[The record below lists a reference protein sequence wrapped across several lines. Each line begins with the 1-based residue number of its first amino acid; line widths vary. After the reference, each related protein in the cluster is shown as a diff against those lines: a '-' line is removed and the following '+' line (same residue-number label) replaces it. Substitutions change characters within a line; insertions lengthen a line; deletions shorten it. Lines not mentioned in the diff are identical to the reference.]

1 MPLTYQYKRVHHGE
15 VGGVARRQ
23 RNLPT
28 FVSSLLSMN
37 PTSAT
42 KTGQVFDWLVL
53 RRLLTYVTPYRATF
67 IGLIVLTVAT
77 AVLGT
82 VRPALIQ
89 RMVDVD
95 ITNNDWAGLN
105 RSTLWL
111 LGLLLVHT
119 LVSYLQTYY
128 GGWLG
133 QYIVRDIRTD
143 LFRHLLSLKLS
154 FFDRTPIGVLVTRN
168 ISDVETLADV
178 FSEGLAAMVGDLLQI
193 VFLMIFMFWTNWQ
206 LALISLSVIPPL
218 LFSTYVFKEKVKGS
232 FQEVRN
238 AVAKLNS
245 FVQEHLTGMNVVQI
259 FNNEE
264 REYQKFKD
272 INQEHTRANIK
283 SVLYYSVYFPV
294 AEVLGAIG
302 VGLLVWYAAQGQING
317 SISKGELI
325 AFIMYNALF
334 FRPIRQIADRFNTLQ
349 LGLVSTERLLRL
361 LDSKD
366 LISSSG
372 TLAVP
377 QLQGEVEFD
386 HVWFAYNRQDSEAN
400 QQDGP
405 TDTPEWVL
413 RDISFH
419 VQPGQTVAF
428 VGATGAGK
436 TSIINLLSRFYDI
449 QQGHIKVDGHDL
461 RDYDLSQLRRQIGVV
476 LQDVFLFAGSIRAN
490 ITLGNADISD
500 AKIWEAAALVGAQRF
515 MERLPGGLDY
525 PVMERGATLS
535 VGQRQLISFVRA
547 LVYEPRVIVLDEAT
561 SSVDSETEEMIQ
573 GAIDKLMEGRT
584 ALVIAHRLSTIQKA
598 DRIIVLDRGEIKETG
613 THDELL
619 RLGGYYAQLYRMQ
632 YKGAGLNEE
641 LGMKNEELRL
651 TNES

>member
-1 MPLTYQYKRVHHGE
+1 MLGNGDGCPAATKPADLCYHAT
-15 VGGVARRQ
+15 
-23 RNLPT
+23 LMDPT
-28 FVSSLLSMN
+28 
-37 PTSAT
+37 TAT
-42 KTGQVFDWLVL
+42 KTGQVFDWQVL
-53 RRLLTYVTPYRATF
+53 RRLLAYVTPYRGTF

-105 RSTLWL
+105 RSTLL
-111 LGLLLVHT
+111 LVALLLLHT

-245 FVQEHLTGMNVVQI
+245 FVQEHLTGMSVVQI
-259 FNNEE
+259 FGNEN
-264 REYQKFKD
+264 REYRKFEA
-272 INQEHTRANIK
+272 INQEHTKANIK
-283 SVLYYSVYFPV
+283 SVLYYSIYFPV

-302 VGLLVWYAAQGQING
+302 VGLLVWYAAQGQIEG
-317 SISKGELI
+317 SISKGALI

-349 LGLVSTERLLRL
+349 LGLVSTERLLKL
-361 LDSKD
+361 LDSQD
-366 LISSSG
+366 LVSTSG
-372 TLAVP
+372 TRPVP

-386 HVWFAYNRQDSEAN
+386 HVWFSYQPDASELPA
-400 QQDGP
+400 
-405 TDTPEWVL
+405 PEWVL
-413 RDISFH
+413 KDISFH

-449 QQGHIKVDGHDL
+449 QQGHIKVDGQDL
-461 RDYDLSQLRRQIGVV
+461 REYDLGGLRRQIGVV
-476 LQDVFLFAGSIRAN
+476 LQDVFLFAGSIRDN
-490 ITLGNADISD
+490 ITLGNRDISD
-500 AKIWEAAALVGAQRF
+500 AKIWEAAGLVGAQRF
-515 MERLPGGLDY
+515 IERLPGGLDY

-547 LVYEPRVIVLDEAT
+547 LVYEPRIIVLDEAT
-561 SSVDSETEEMIQ
+561 SSVDSETEELIQ
-573 GAIDKLMEGRT
+573 AAIDKLMEGRT

-613 THDELL
+613 THDQLL

-632 YKGAGLNEE
+632 YASSEQLSMNSEQ
-641 LGMKNEELRL
+641 
-651 TNES
+651 

>member
-1 MPLTYQYKRVHHGE
+1 MD
-15 VGGVARRQ
+15 
-23 RNLPT
+23 
-28 FVSSLLSMN
+28 

-42 KTGQVFDWLVL
+42 KTGQVFDWQVL
-53 RRLLTYVTPYRATF
+53 RRLLAYVQPYRGVF

-133 QYIVRDIRTD
+133 QYIVRDIRAD
-143 LFRHLLSLKLS
+143 LYRHLLSLKLS

-259 FNNEE
+259 FNNEQ
-264 REYQKFKD
+264 REYRKFEA

-302 VGLLVWYAAQGQING
+302 VGLLVWYAAQGQIAG
-317 SISKGELI
+317 TISKGELI

-349 LGLVSTERLLRL
+349 LGLVSTERLLKL
-361 LDSKD
+361 LDNKD
-366 LISSSG
+366 LVATSG
-372 TLAVP
+372 TKPVP

-386 HVWFAYNRQDSEAN
+386 KVWFAYNRQDSDANRQDGEAN
-400 QQDGP
+400 E
-405 TDTPEWVL
+405 PEWVL
-413 RDISFH
+413 KDISFH
-419 VQPGQTVAF
+419 VKPGQTVAF

-449 QQGHIKVDGHDL
+449 QQGHIRVDGEDL
-461 RDYDLSQLRRQIGVV
+461 REYDLSQLRRQIGVV
-476 LQDVFLFAGSIRAN
+476 LQDVFLFAGSIRDN
-490 ITLGNADISD
+490 ITLGNKEISD
-500 AKIWEAAALVGAQRF
+500 AKIWEAAALVGAERF
-515 MERLPGGLDY
+515 IGRLPGGLDY

-547 LVYEPRVIVLDEAT
+547 LVYEPSVIVLDEAT
-561 SSVDSETEEMIQ
+561 SSVDSETEELIQ
-573 GAIDKLMEGRT
+573 HAIDKLMEGRT
-584 ALVIAHRLSTIQKA
+584 SLVIAHRLSTIQKA

-632 YKGAGLNEE
+632 YASSEQLAVNNEQ
-641 LGMKNEELRL
+641 LP
-651 TNES
+651 TD

>member
-1 MPLTYQYKRVHHGE
+1 MDPST
-15 VGGVARRQ
+15 
-23 RNLPT
+23 T
-28 FVSSLLSMN
+28 
-37 PTSAT
+37 AT
-42 KTGQVFDWLVL
+42 KTGQVFDWTVL
-53 RRLLTYVTPYRATF
+53 RRLLAYVTPYRGVF
-67 IGLIVLTVAT
+67 GGLIFLTVAT

-82 VRPALIQ
+82 LRPALIQ

-95 ITNNDWAGLN
+95 IAGNDWAGLN
-105 RSTLWL
+105 RSTVWL

-133 QYIVRDIRTD
+133 QYIVRDIRTG
-143 LFRHLLSLKLS
+143 LYRHLLSLKLS

-178 FSEGLAAMVGDLLQI
+178 FSEGLAAMVGDILQI
-193 VFLMIFMFWTNWQ
+193 VFIMGFMFWTNWQ

-218 LFSTYVFKEKVKGS
+218 LLSTYVFKEKVKQS

-264 REYQKFKD
+264 REFRKFEK

-283 SVLYYSVYFPV
+283 SVLYYSIYFPV

-302 VGLLVWYAAQGQING
+302 VGLLVWYAAQGQIEG
-317 SISKGELI
+317 SISKGALI

-349 LGLVSTERLLRL
+349 LGLVSTERLLKL
-361 LDSKD
+361 LDSQD
-366 LISSSG
+366 LVATSG
-372 TLAVP
+372 TAPVP
-377 QLQGEVEFD
+377 ELRGEVEFG
-386 HVWFAYNRQDSEAN
+386 HVWFSYQPEVAAGTE
-400 QQDGP
+400 
-405 TDTPEWVL
+405 PEWVL
-413 RDISFH
+413 RDISFQ
-419 VQPGQTVAF
+419 VKPGQTVAF

-449 QQGHIKVDGHDL
+449 QRGQICVDGRDL
-461 RDYDLSQLRRQIGVV
+461 REYDLSQLRRQIGVV
-476 LQDVFLFAGSIRAN
+476 LQDVFLFAGSIRDN
-490 ITLGNADISD
+490 ITLGNQQISD
-500 AKIWEAAALVGAQRF
+500 EKIWEAAGLVGAQRF
-515 MERLPGGLDY
+515 IERLPGGLDY

-561 SSVDSETEEMIQ
+561 SSVDSETEELIQ
-573 GAIDKLMEGRT
+573 NAIEKLMEGRT

-598 DRIIVLDRGEIKETG
+598 DKIIVLDRGEIKETG
-613 THDELL
+613 THEELL
-619 RLGGYYAQLYRMQ
+619 RLGGYYAQLYQMQ
-632 YKGAGLNEE
+632 YKGAVIG
-641 LGMKNEELRL
+641 G
-651 TNES
+651 

>member
-1 MPLTYQYKRVHHGE
+1 MD
-15 VGGVARRQ
+15 
-23 RNLPT
+23 
-28 FVSSLLSMN
+28 

-53 RRLLTYVTPYRATF
+53 RCLLAYVMPYRGVF
-67 IGLIVLTVAT
+67 IGLIFLTVAT

-82 VRPALIQ
+82 LRPALIQ

-95 ITNNDWAGLN
+95 ITNNDWGGLN
-105 RSTLWL
+105 RSTVWL
-111 LGLLLVHT
+111 MALLLAHT

-143 LFRHLLSLKLS
+143 LYQHLLSLKLS

-168 ISDVETLADV
+168 ISDVETLSDV

-193 VFLMIFMFWTNWQ
+193 VFLMLFMFYTNWQ
-206 LALISLSVIPPL
+206 LALISLAVIPPL

-259 FNNEE
+259 FNNEA
-264 REYQKFKD
+264 REYKKFKA

-283 SVLYYSVYFPV
+283 SVLYYSIYFPV

-302 VGLLVWYAAQGQING
+302 VGLLVWYAAQGQIDG

-349 LGLVSTERLLRL
+349 LGLVSTERLLKL

-366 LISSSG
+366 LISTTG
-372 TLAVP
+372 TLTVP

-386 HVWFAYNRQDSEAN
+386 HVWFAYN

-405 TDTPEWVL
+405 TDAPEWVL
-413 RDISFH
+413 KDISFH

-449 QQGHIKVDGHDL
+449 QKGHIRVDGHDL
-461 RDYDLSQLRRQIGVV
+461 RDYDLGQLRRQIGVV
-476 LQDVFLFAGSIRAN
+476 LQDVFLFAGSIRDN
-490 ITLGNADISD
+490 ITLGNRAIGD
-500 AKIWEAAALVGAQRF
+500 AQIWEAAGLVGARRF
-515 MERLPGGLDY
+515 IERLPGGLDY

-561 SSVDSETEEMIQ
+561 SSVDSETEELIQ
-573 GAIDKLMEGRT
+573 TAIDKLMEGRT

-632 YKGAGLNEE
+632 YAGSEQSTMNNEQ
-641 LGMKNEELRL
+641 LATSSNPRIV
-651 TNES
+651 S

>member
-1 MPLTYQYKRVHHGE
+1 MD
-15 VGGVARRQ
+15 
-23 RNLPT
+23 
-28 FVSSLLSMN
+28 

-42 KTGQVFDWLVL
+42 KTGQVFDWQVL
-53 RRLLTYVTPYRATF
+53 RRLLAYVQPYRGVF
-67 IGLIVLTVAT
+67 IGLIVLTVTA

-89 RMVDVD
+89 RMIDVD
-95 ITNNDWAGLN
+95 ISTNDWVGLN
-105 RSTLWL
+105 RSTMWL
-111 LGLLLVHT
+111 LALLVVNT

-143 LFRHLLSLKLS
+143 LYRHLLSLKLS

-193 VFLMIFMFWTNWQ
+193 VFLMLFMFYTNWQ
-206 LALISLSVIPPL
+206 LALVSLSVIPPL

-259 FNNEE
+259 FNNQA
-264 REYQKFKD
+264 REYRKFEA
-272 INQEHTRANIK
+272 INQEHTKANIK
-283 SVLYYSVYFPV
+283 SVLYYSIYFPV

-302 VGLLVWYAAQGQING
+302 VGLLVWYAAQGQIAG

-325 AFIMYNALF
+325 AFIMYNSLF

-349 LGLVSTERLLRL
+349 LGLVSTERLLKL
-361 LDSKD
+361 LDNKD
-366 LISSSG
+366 LIATSG
-372 TLAVP
+372 TAPVP
-377 QLQGEVEFD
+377 QLRGDVEFD
-386 HVWFAYNRQDSEAN
+386 HVWFAYNRPDGEAN
-400 QQDGP
+400 QPDGEA
-405 TDTPEWVL
+405 TEPEWVL
-413 RDISFH
+413 KDISFH
-419 VQPGQTVAF
+419 VQPGQTIAF

-449 QQGHIKVDGHDL
+449 QKGSICVDGQDL
-461 RDYDLSQLRRQIGVV
+461 REYDLSQLRRQIGVV
-476 LQDVFLFAGSIRAN
+476 LQDVFLFAGSIRDN
-490 ITLGNADISD
+490 ITLGNRAISD
-500 AKIWEAAALVGAQRF
+500 AKIWEAAGLVGAQRF
-515 MERLPGGLDY
+515 IERLPGGLDY

-547 LVYEPRVIVLDEAT
+547 LVYEPSVIVLDEAT
-561 SSVDSETEEMIQ
+561 SSVDSETEELIQ
-573 GAIDKLMEGRT
+573 EAIDKLMEGRT

-619 RLGGYYAQLYRMQ
+619 RQNGYYAQLYRMQ
-632 YKGAGLNEE
+632 YASSEQLAMNNEQ
-641 LGMKNEELRL
+641 LPIDDKA
-651 TNES
+651 SK

>member
-1 MPLTYQYKRVHHGE
+1 MD
-15 VGGVARRQ
+15 
-23 RNLPT
+23 
-28 FVSSLLSMN
+28 

-42 KTGQVFDWLVL
+42 KTGQVFDWQVL
-53 RRLLTYVTPYRATF
+53 RRLLAYVQPYRGVF

-105 RSTLWL
+105 RSTVWL
-111 LGLLLVHT
+111 LGLLVVHT

-133 QYIVRDIRTD
+133 QYIVRDIRAD
-143 LFRHLLSLKLS
+143 LYRHLLSLKLS

-259 FNNEE
+259 FNNEQ
-264 REYQKFKD
+264 REYKKFEA
-272 INQEHTRANIK
+272 INQEHTKANIK
-283 SVLYYSVYFPV
+283 SVLYYSIYFPV

-302 VGLLVWYAAQGQING
+302 VGLLVWYAAQGQIAG
-317 SISKGELI
+317 TISKGELI

-349 LGLVSTERLLRL
+349 LGLVSTERLLKL
-361 LDSKD
+361 LDNAD
-366 LISSSG
+366 LVATSG
-372 TLAVP
+372 TKPVP
-377 QLQGEVEFD
+377 QLRGEVEFNK
-386 HVWFAYNRQDSEAN
+386 VWFAYNE
-400 QQDGP
+400 
-405 TDTPEWVL
+405 PEWVL
-413 RDISFH
+413 KDISFH
-419 VQPGQTVAF
+419 VKPGQTVAF

-449 QQGHIKVDGHDL
+449 QQGHIRVDGEDL
-461 RDYDLSQLRRQIGVV
+461 REYDLSQLRRQIGVV
-476 LQDVFLFAGSIRAN
+476 LQDVFLFAGSIRDN
-490 ITLGNADISD
+490 ITLGNRDISD
-500 AKIWEAAALVGAQRF
+500 AKIWEAAGLVGAQRF

-573 GAIDKLMEGRT
+573 SAIDKLMEGRT

-632 YKGAGLNEE
+632 YASSEQLAMSNEQ
-641 LGMKNEELRL
+641 LPIAKKAD
-651 TNES
+651 

>member
-1 MPLTYQYKRVHHGE
+1 
-15 VGGVARRQ
+15 
-23 RNLPT
+23 
-28 FVSSLLSMN
+28 MN

>member
-1 MPLTYQYKRVHHGE
+1 MD
-15 VGGVARRQ
+15 
-23 RNLPT
+23 
-28 FVSSLLSMN
+28 

-42 KTGQVFDWLVL
+42 KTGQVFDWQVL
-53 RRLLTYVTPYRATF
+53 RRLLAYVQPYRGVF
-67 IGLIVLTVAT
+67 IGLIVLTVAA

-89 RMVDVD
+89 RMIDVD
-95 ITNNDWAGLN
+95 INNNDWVGLN
-105 RSTLWL
+105 RSTMWL
-111 LGLLLVHT
+111 LVLLVVNT

-143 LFRHLLSLKLS
+143 LYRHLLSLKLS

-168 ISDVETLADV
+168 ISDVETLSDV

-193 VFLMIFMFWTNWQ
+193 IFLMLFMFYTNWQ

-259 FNNEE
+259 FNNQE
-264 REYQKFKD
+264 REYKKFEA
-272 INQEHTRANIK
+272 INKEHTTANIK
-283 SVLYYSVYFPV
+283 SVLYYSIYFPV

-302 VGLLVWYAAQGQING
+302 VGLLVWYAAQGQIAG

-325 AFIMYNALF
+325 AFIMYNSLF

-349 LGLVSTERLLRL
+349 LGLVSTERLLKL
-361 LDSKD
+361 LDNKD
-366 LISSSG
+366 LVATSG
-372 TLAVP
+372 TAPVP
-377 QLQGEVEFD
+377 QLQGDVQFD
-386 HVWFAYNRQDSEAN
+386 HVWFAYNE
-400 QQDGP
+400 
-405 TDTPEWVL
+405 PEWVL
-413 RDISFH
+413 KDISFH
-419 VQPGQTVAF
+419 VKPGQTIAF

-449 QQGHIKVDGHDL
+449 QQGHIRVDGQDL
-461 RDYDLSQLRRQIGVV
+461 REYDLSQLRRQIGVV
-476 LQDVFLFAGSIRAN
+476 LQDVFLFAGSIRDN
-490 ITLGNADISD
+490 ITLGNREISD
-500 AKIWEAAALVGAQRF
+500 EKIWEAAGLVGAQRF
-515 MERLPGGLDY
+515 IERLPGGLDY

-573 GAIDKLMEGRT
+573 EAIDKLMEGRT

-619 RLGGYYAQLYRMQ
+619 RQNGYYAQLYRMQ
-632 YKGAGLNEE
+632 YASSEQLANSAEQHAAAKEQ
-641 LGMKNEELRL
+641 
-651 TNES
+651 

>member
-1 MPLTYQYKRVHHGE
+1 MD
-15 VGGVARRQ
+15 
-23 RNLPT
+23 
-28 FVSSLLSMN
+28 

-42 KTGQVFDWLVL
+42 KTGQVFDWQVL
-53 RRLLTYVTPYRATF
+53 RRLLTYVQPYRGVF
-67 IGLIVLTVAT
+67 IGLIVLTVAA
-77 AVLGT
+77 AVLST

-89 RMVDVD
+89 RMIDVD
-95 ITNNDWAGLN
+95 INNNDWAGLN

-111 LGLLLVHT
+111 LLLLVVNT

-143 LFRHLLSLKLS
+143 LYKHLLSLKLS

-259 FNNEE
+259 FNNED
-264 REYQKFKD
+264 REFKKFEA
-272 INQEHTRANIK
+272 INQEHTKANIK
-283 SVLYYSVYFPV
+283 SVLYYSIYFPV

-302 VGLLVWYAAQGQING
+302 VGLLVWYAAQGQIEG
-317 SISKGELI
+317 TISKGALI
-325 AFIMYNALF
+325 AFIMYNSLF

-349 LGLVSTERLLRL
+349 LGLVSTERLLKL
-361 LDSKD
+361 LDNKD
-366 LISSSG
+366 LVATSG
-372 TLAVP
+372 TAPVP
-377 QLQGEVEFD
+377 KLQGDVQFD
-386 HVWFAYNRQDSEAN
+386 HVSFAYNE
-400 QQDGP
+400 
-405 TDTPEWVL
+405 PEWVL
-413 RDISFH
+413 KDISFH
-419 VQPGQTVAF
+419 VKPGQTVAF

-449 QQGHIKVDGHDL
+449 QKGHIRVDGQDL
-461 RDYDLSQLRRQIGVV
+461 REYDLSQLRRQIGVV
-476 LQDVFLFAGSIRAN
+476 LQDVFLFAGSIRDN
-490 ITLGNADISD
+490 ITLGNRAIGD

-515 MERLPGGLDY
+515 IERLPGGLDY

-547 LVYEPRVIVLDEAT
+547 LVYEPSVIVLDEAT
-561 SSVDSETEEMIQ
+561 SSVDSETEELIQ
-573 GAIDKLMEGRT
+573 EAIDKLMEGRT

-619 RLGGYYAQLYRMQ
+619 RQNGYYAQLYHMQ
-632 YKGAGLNEE
+632 YKDNAQALASKEQ
-641 LGMKNEELRL
+641 LPIKNK
-651 TNES
+651 TDS

>member
-1 MPLTYQYKRVHHGE
+1 MD
-15 VGGVARRQ
+15 
-23 RNLPT
+23 
-28 FVSSLLSMN
+28 

-42 KTGQVFDWLVL
+42 KTGQVFDWQVL
-53 RRLLTYVTPYRATF
+53 RRLLAYVQPYRGVF

-105 RSTLWL
+105 RSTVWL
-111 LGLLLVHT
+111 LGLLVVHT

-133 QYIVRDIRTD
+133 QYIVRDIRAD
-143 LFRHLLSLKLS
+143 LYRHLLSLKLS

-259 FNNEE
+259 FNNEQ
-264 REYQKFKD
+264 REYKKFEA
-272 INQEHTRANIK
+272 INQEHTKANIK
-283 SVLYYSVYFPV
+283 SVLYYSIYFPV

-302 VGLLVWYAAQGQING
+302 VGLLVWYAAQGQIAG
-317 SISKGELI
+317 TISKGELI

-349 LGLVSTERLLRL
+349 LGLVSTERLLKL
-361 LDSKD
+361 LDNAD
-366 LISSSG
+366 LVATSG
-372 TLAVP
+372 TKPVP
-377 QLQGEVEFD
+377 QLRGEVEFD
-386 HVWFAYNRQDSEAN
+386 KVWFAYNRQDSEAN
-400 QQDGP
+400 E
-405 TDTPEWVL
+405 PEWVL
-413 RDISFH
+413 KDISFH
-419 VQPGQTVAF
+419 VKPGQTVAF

-449 QQGHIKVDGHDL
+449 QQGHIRVDGEDL
-461 RDYDLSQLRRQIGVV
+461 REYDLSQLRRQIGVV
-476 LQDVFLFAGSIRAN
+476 LQDVFLFAGSIRDN
-490 ITLGNADISD
+490 ITLGNRDISD
-500 AKIWEAAALVGAQRF
+500 AKIWEAAGLVGAQRF

-573 GAIDKLMEGRT
+573 SAIDKLMEGRT

-632 YKGAGLNEE
+632 YASSEQLAMNSEQLPIAKKAD
-641 LGMKNEELRL
+641 
-651 TNES
+651 

>member
-1 MPLTYQYKRVHHGE
+1 
-15 VGGVARRQ
+15 
-23 RNLPT
+23 
-28 FVSSLLSMN
+28 MN

-89 RMVDVD
+89 RLVDVD

>member
-1 MPLTYQYKRVHHGE
+1 MD
-15 VGGVARRQ
+15 
-23 RNLPT
+23 
-28 FVSSLLSMN
+28 

-42 KTGQVFDWLVL
+42 KTGQVFDWQVL
-53 RRLLTYVTPYRATF
+53 RRLLAYVRPYRGVF

-105 RSTLWL
+105 RSTVWL
-111 LGLLLVHT
+111 LGLLVVHT

-133 QYIVRDIRTD
+133 QYIVRDIRAD
-143 LFRHLLSLKLS
+143 LYRHLLSFKLS

-193 VFLMIFMFWTNWQ
+193 VFLMLFMFWTNWQ

-264 REYQKFKD
+264 REYRKFEA

-283 SVLYYSVYFPV
+283 SVLYYSIYFPV

-302 VGLLVWYAAQGQING
+302 VGLLVWYAAQGQIAG
-317 SISKGELI
+317 TISKGELI

-349 LGLVSTERLLRL
+349 LGLVSTERLLKL
-361 LDSKD
+361 LDNED
-366 LISSSG
+366 LVATSG
-372 TLAVP
+372 TKPVP
-377 QLQGEVEFD
+377 PLRGEVEFD
-386 HVWFAYNRQDSEAN
+386 KVWFAYNA
-400 QQDGP
+400 QDGEVSE
-405 TDTPEWVL
+405 PEWVL
-413 RDISFH
+413 KNISFH
-419 VQPGQTVAF
+419 VKPGQTVAF

-449 QQGHIKVDGHDL
+449 QRGHVRVDGEDL
-461 RDYDLSQLRRQIGVV
+461 REYDLSQLRRQIGVV
-476 LQDVFLFAGSIRAN
+476 LQDVFLFAGSIRDN
-490 ITLGNADISD
+490 VTLGNRDISD

-573 GAIDKLMEGRT
+573 SAIDKLMEGRT

-632 YKGAGLNEE
+632 YKSAEVNG
-641 LGMKNEELRL
+641 
-651 TNES
+651 

>member
-1 MPLTYQYKRVHHGE
+1 MD
-15 VGGVARRQ
+15 
-23 RNLPT
+23 
-28 FVSSLLSMN
+28 

-53 RRLLTYVTPYRATF
+53 RRLLAYVTPYRGVF
-67 IGLIVLTVAT
+67 IGLIFLTVAT

-89 RMVDVD
+89 RMVDHD

-105 RSTLWL
+105 RSTVWL
-111 LGLLLVHT
+111 LALLLVHT

-143 LFRHLLSLKLS
+143 LYRHLLSLKLS

-168 ISDVETLADV
+168 ISDVETLSDV

-193 VFLMIFMFWTNWQ
+193 VFLMLFMFYTNWQ
-206 LALISLSVIPPL
+206 LALISLAVIPPL

-259 FNNEE
+259 FNNED
-264 REYQKFKD
+264 REYRKFKA

-283 SVLYYSVYFPV
+283 SVLYYSIYFPV

-349 LGLVSTERLLRL
+349 LGLVSTERLLKL

-366 LISSSG
+366 LISSTG

-377 QLQGEVEFD
+377 QLQGEVEFE
-386 HVWFAYNRQDSEAN
+386 HVWFAYN

-405 TDTPEWVL
+405 TDDPEWVL
-413 RDISFH
+413 KDISFH
-419 VQPGQTVAF
+419 VRPGQTVAF

-449 QQGHIKVDGHDL
+449 QKGHIKVDGHDL
-461 RDYDLSQLRRQIGVV
+461 RDYDLGQLRRQIGVV
-476 LQDVFLFAGSIRAN
+476 LQDVFLFAGSIRDN
-490 ITLGNADISD
+490 ITLGNRVIGD
-500 AKIWEAAALVGAQRF
+500 AQIWEAAGLVGARRF
-515 MERLPGGLDY
+515 IERLPGGLDY

-561 SSVDSETEEMIQ
+561 SSVDSETEELIQ
-573 GAIDKLMEGRT
+573 TAIDKLMEGRT

-619 RLGGYYAQLYRMQ
+619 RLGGYHAQLYRMQ
-632 YKGAGLNEE
+632 YAGNEE
-641 LGMKNEELRL
+641 I
-651 TNES
+651 TSQESSSVNGGK

>member
-1 MPLTYQYKRVHHGE
+1 MD
-15 VGGVARRQ
+15 
-23 RNLPT
+23 
-28 FVSSLLSMN
+28 

-53 RRLLTYVTPYRATF
+53 RRLLAYARPYRGAF
-67 IGLIVLTVAT
+67 FGLIFLTVAA

-95 ITNNDWAGLN
+95 IANNDWVGLN
-105 RSTLWL
+105 RSTVWL
-111 LGLLLVHT
+111 LGLLLINT

-143 LFRHLLSLKLS
+143 LYRHLLSLKLS

-168 ISDVETLADV
+168 ISDVETLSDV
-178 FSEGLAAMVGDLLQI
+178 FSEGLAAMVGDILQI
-193 VFLMIFMFWTNWQ
+193 VFLMLFMFWTNWQ
-206 LALISLSVIPPL
+206 LALVSLSVIPFM
-218 LFSTYVFKEKVKGS
+218 LFSTYVFKEKVKVS

-264 REYQKFKD
+264 REYRKFEA
-272 INQEHTRANIK
+272 INQEHTRANIR
-283 SVLYYSVYFPV
+283 SVLYYSIYFPV

-302 VGLLVWYAAQGQING
+302 VGLLVWYAAQGQIEG
-317 SISKGELI
+317 SISKGALI
-325 AFIMYNALF
+325 AFIMYNSLF

-349 LGLVSTERLLRL
+349 LGLVSTERLLKL
-361 LDSKD
+361 LDSRD
-366 LISSSG
+366 LVATSG
-372 TLAVP
+372 TAPVP

-386 HVWFAYNRQDSEAN
+386 HVWFTYKDAVE
-400 QQDGP
+400 GE
-405 TDTPEWVL
+405 PEWVL

-419 VQPGQTVAF
+419 VKPGQTVAF

-449 QQGHIKVDGHDL
+449 QKGRICVDGQDL
-461 RDYDLSQLRRQIGVV
+461 RDYDLSELRRQIGVV
-476 LQDVFLFAGSIRAN
+476 LQDVFLFAGSIRDN
-490 ITLGNADISD
+490 ITLGNQAITD
-500 AKIWEAAALVGAQRF
+500 AQIWEAAALVGAQRF
-515 MERLPGGLDY
+515 IERLPGGLDY

-561 SSVDSETEEMIQ
+561 SSVDSETEELIQ
-573 GAIDKLMEGRT
+573 TAIDKLMEGRT

-598 DRIIVLDRGEIKETG
+598 DLIIVLDRGEIKETG

-632 YKGAGLNEE
+632 YASHEQLA
-641 LGMKNEELRL
+641 LGK
-651 TNES
+651 S

>member
-1 MPLTYQYKRVHHGE
+1 MD
-15 VGGVARRQ
+15 
-23 RNLPT
+23 
-28 FVSSLLSMN
+28 

-42 KTGQVFDWLVL
+42 KTGQVFDWQVL
-53 RRLLTYVTPYRATF
+53 RRLLAYVQPYRGVF
-67 IGLIVLTVAT
+67 IGLIALTVAA

-89 RMVDVD
+89 RMIDVD
-95 ITNNDWAGLN
+95 ISTNDWAGLN
-105 RSTLWL
+105 RSTVWL
-111 LGLLLVHT
+111 LVLLVVNT

-143 LFRHLLSLKLS
+143 LYKHLLSLKLS

-193 VFLMIFMFWTNWQ
+193 VFLMIFMFYTNWQ

-245 FVQEHLTGMNVVQI
+245 FVQEHLTGMNIVQI
-259 FNNEE
+259 FNNQE
-264 REYQKFKD
+264 REYRKFEA
-272 INQEHTRANIK
+272 INQEHTKANIK
-283 SVLYYSVYFPV
+283 SVLYYSIYFPV

-302 VGLLVWYAAQGQING
+302 VGLLVWYAAQGQIAG

-325 AFIMYNALF
+325 AFIMYNSLF

-349 LGLVSTERLLRL
+349 LGLVSTERLLKL
-361 LDSKD
+361 LDNKD
-366 LISSSG
+366 LIATSG
-372 TLAVP
+372 TQPVP
-377 QLQGEVEFD
+377 QLQGDVQFD
-386 HVWFAYNRQDSEAN
+386 HVSFAYNE
-400 QQDGP
+400 
-405 TDTPEWVL
+405 PEWVL
-413 RDISFH
+413 KDISFH
-419 VQPGQTVAF
+419 VKPGQTIAF

-449 QQGHIKVDGHDL
+449 QKGRILVDGQDL
-461 RDYDLSQLRRQIGVV
+461 REYDLSQLRRQIGVV
-476 LQDVFLFAGSIRAN
+476 LQDVFLFAGSIRDN
-490 ITLGNADISD
+490 ITLGNREISD
-500 AKIWEAAALVGAQRF
+500 AKIWEAAGLVGAQRF
-515 MERLPGGLDY
+515 IERLPGGLDY

-561 SSVDSETEEMIQ
+561 SSVDSETEELIQ
-573 GAIDKLMEGRT
+573 EAIDKLMEGRT

-619 RLGGYYAQLYRMQ
+619 RQNGYYAQLYRMQ
-632 YKGAGLNEE
+632 YASNEQ
-641 LGMKNEELRL
+641 LTLSNEQPLDDKQTKR
-651 TNES
+651 

>member
-1 MPLTYQYKRVHHGE
+1 MD
-15 VGGVARRQ
+15 
-23 RNLPT
+23 
-28 FVSSLLSMN
+28 

-53 RRLLTYVTPYRATF
+53 RRLLAYVKPYRGVF
-67 IGLIVLTVAT
+67 VGLIFLTVAT

-95 ITNNDWAGLN
+95 ISNNDWVGLN
-105 RSTLWL
+105 RSTVWL
-111 LGLLLVHT
+111 LALLLVNT
-119 LVSYLQTYY
+119 LLSYLQTYY

-143 LFRHLLSLKLS
+143 LYRHLLSLKLS

-168 ISDVETLADV
+168 ISDVETLSDV
-178 FSEGLAAMVGDLLQI
+178 FSEGLAAMVGDILQI
-193 VFLMIFMFWTNWQ
+193 VFIMLFMFWTNWQ
-206 LALISLSVIPPL
+206 LALVSLSVIPFL
-218 LFSTYVFKEKVKGS
+218 LLSTYVFKEKVKGS

-238 AVAKLNS
+238 AVARLNS

-264 REYQKFKD
+264 REFRKFEA

-283 SVLYYSVYFPV
+283 SVLYYSIYFPV

-302 VGLLVWYAAQGQING
+302 VGLLVWYAAQGQIEG
-317 SISKGELI
+317 HISKGALI
-325 AFIMYNALF
+325 AFIMYNSLF

-349 LGLVSTERLLRL
+349 LGLVSTERLLKL
-361 LDSKD
+361 LDNQD
-366 LISSSG
+366 LVATTG
-372 TLAVP
+372 TAAVP
-377 QLQGEVEFD
+377 QLQGDVRFD
-386 HVWFAYNRQDSEAN
+386 HVWFAYSDPDDAATE
-400 QQDGP
+400 
-405 TDTPEWVL
+405 PEWVL
-413 RDISFH
+413 RDISFA

-449 QQGHIKVDGHDL
+449 QKGHIYVDGQDL

-476 LQDVFLFAGSIRAN
+476 LQDVFLFAGSIRDN
-490 ITLGNADISD
+490 ITLGNQAISD
-500 AKIWEAAALVGAQRF
+500 AQIWEAAGLVGAQRF
-515 MERLPGGLDY
+515 IERLPGALDY

-573 GAIDKLMEGRT
+573 AAIDKLMEGRT

-619 RLGGYYAQLYRMQ
+619 RLDGYYAQLYRMQ
-632 YKGAGLNEE
+632 YKGHEVVNSQQSSVIKE
-641 LGMKNEELRL
+641 
-651 TNES
+651 